1 MQLILSIVSDV
12 LRSTLPL
19 FHTSLPSN
27 RDLRSTLPLHRLER
41 VSTRSNQKSEE
52 VDLGEL
58 LDGDVDLVLRLG
70 VPLLNVVL
78 VGRSEGGIEFE
89 SFVDEL
95 DSFVLEFATVSD
107 FSGVGS
113 STVSVVG
120 RRRGGRPE
128 DEKKEEDRD

>member
-1 MQLILSIVSDV
+1 
-12 LRSTLPL
+12 
-19 FHTSLPSN
+19 
-27 RDLRSTLPLHRLER
+27 
-41 VSTRSNQKSEE
+41 
-52 VDLGEL
+52 
-58 LDGDVDLVLRLG
+58 
-70 VPLLNVVL
+70 VVL
-78 VGRSEGGIEFE
+78 VGRSEGGIELE
-89 SFVDEL
+89 SFVDEF